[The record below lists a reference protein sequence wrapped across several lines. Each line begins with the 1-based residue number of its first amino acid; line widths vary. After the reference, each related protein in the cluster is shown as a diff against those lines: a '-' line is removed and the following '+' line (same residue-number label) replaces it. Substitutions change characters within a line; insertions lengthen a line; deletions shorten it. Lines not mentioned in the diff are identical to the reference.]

1 MLYPGSVVPLAMF
14 YGNNPNFDRDVMAE
28 RGGHFEIGTVTRHNT
43 SPGSKALDLR
53 LNFTVD
59 LL

>member
-1 MLYPGSVVPLAMF
+1 MV
-14 YGNNPNFDRDVMAE
+14 E

-59 LL
+59 LLGNRWKCKVEAEAAL